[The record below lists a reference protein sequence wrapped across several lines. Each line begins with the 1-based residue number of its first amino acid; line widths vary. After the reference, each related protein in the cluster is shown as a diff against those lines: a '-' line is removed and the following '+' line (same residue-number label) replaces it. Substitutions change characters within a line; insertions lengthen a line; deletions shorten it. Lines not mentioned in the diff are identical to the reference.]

1 MSIMRNTVKSFH
13 PAYFTM
19 VMSTGII
26 SIASHLLG
34 FKSIGYGLFYLNVIS
49 YAIILSLQL
58 LQVKMFWSNFYN
70 DLSNPKL
77 SLLFFT
83 TVAATNVLGAQFIT
97 IVHQPGVARAFW
109 YFGIFLWTIVSLSTF
124 SILFIK
130 NDQKI
135 EVVMHGGWLIATVGT
150 QSLTV
155 LGAMLAPGFR
165 DAAGFVMFA
174 SFVWWMIG
182 SFLYMVLITLV
193 IYRLVF
199 FKVSPDALVPPYWI
213 NMGALAITTL
223 AGSVLC
229 INIPKVEGPYTDFLG
244 FTKGFTLF
252 FWSFGT
258 WWIPFL
264 VIIGVWKYIINKTP
278 FKYSPLYW
286 GMVFPL
292 GMYTACTLKLSQA
305 IRIPFVANISIYF
318 IYAAYAAWTFI
329 FINMIRSM
337 IKAVTAKEVNTP
349 AKQIKTPEIILAK
362 KGAAIQQAIPVTND
376 SRSIKMVK
384 D

>member
-1 MSIMRNTVKSFH
+1 MSVIRNTIKTFH
-13 PAYFTM
+13 PAYFAM

-26 SIASHLLG
+26 SIASSLLG
-34 FKSIGYGLFYLNVIS
+34 FRGIAYALFYINLFA
-49 YAIILSLQL
+49 YAAVLSLQL
-58 LQVKMFWSNFYN
+58 LRARMFWSNLYN

-77 SLLFFT
+77 SLVFFT
-83 TVAATNVLGAQFIT
+83 TVAGTNVLGAQFVT
-97 IVHQPGVARAFW
+97 VVNLPEVAKIFW
-109 YFGIFLWTIVSLSTF
+109 YFGIFLWTVVSLSTF

-130 NDQKI
+130 CDQRI

-150 QSLTV
+150 QSVAV
-155 LGAMLAPGFR
+155 LGALLAPKFG
-165 DAAGFVMFA
+165 DAGSFVMFS

-182 SFLYMVLITLV
+182 SFLYMVLITLI

-199 FKVSPDALVPPYWI
+199 FKVSPDALVPPYWV

-223 AGSVLC
+223 AGSALC
-229 INIPKVEGPYTDFLG
+229 INIPKIEGHYTDLLG

-264 VIIGVWKYIINKTP
+264 IIIGIWKYVYNKTP

-292 GMYTACTLKLSQA
+292 GMYTACTIRLSQA
-305 IRIPFVANISIYF
+305 VQIPFIANISNYF
-318 IYAAYAAWTFI
+318 IYASYIAWSFI
-329 FINMIRSM
+329 FVNMIISM
-337 IKAVTAKEVNTP
+337 VKAATAKE
-349 AKQIKTPEIILAK
+349 
-362 KGAAIQQAIPVTND
+362 AAIKKEEKIIQPQMTSVA
-376 SRSIKMVK
+376 KG
-384 D
+384 